1 MYERGSPSLG
11 FILANIFNF
20 FVGGSL
26 TWGSI
31 APVNIDLP
39 DIAANP
45 DMGASP
51 SKEISGAHLGAALL
65 ALREFHALET
75 GQASLTVR
83 MAGARG
89 KFFPGAIIAFP
100 SYTAEAAKT
109 LFARTLSIVAAGSA
123 IINFGPAAGP
133 VEAELGFALHARV
146 ALATGVYRQWSAF
159 SGAVPRCAL
168 LWNVALF
175 VIFQIPRFA
184 SSIVTGPRRTH
195 PVNITL
201 ITDLQIIP
209 TAFPIPAESR
219 VAFHAILARRPELPP
234 LTNSIHTEAKTFSI
248 LSAGCPV
255 RLWWRAQPIR
265 SPAEFKMRA
274 ARGTFSMA
282 GIIFAY
288 SGPIGSEL
296 AIFTTPFIGVI
307 VPVPASILRQKHV
320 LI

>member
-51 SKEISGAHLGAALL
+51 SKEISGAHLGGRIACAQGIP
-65 ALREFHALET
+65 RSGNRT
-75 GQASLTVR
+75 GQPHS
-83 MAGARG
+83 
-89 KFFPGAIIAFP
+89 
-100 SYTAEAAKT
+100 
-109 LFARTLSIVAAGSA
+109 SA